1 MDSEK
6 SWVSIIKIKC
16 VNQGQTFPILLFGIG
31 EMTLVDQK
39 NCQDATCWL
48 KKEILAKRDR
58 CEYWLLP
65 IVFLMMPYQRY
76 MISNNYIIH
85 WKT

>member
-31 EMTLVDQK
+31 EMTLVD
-39 NCQDATCWL
+39 
-48 KKEILAKRDR
+48 
-58 CEYWLLP
+58 
-65 IVFLMMPYQRY
+65 
-76 MISNNYIIH
+76 
-85 WKT
+85 